1 MTNEELAEAIIKLI
15 PKISRNEALELIYE
29 LAKRLQD

>member
-1 MTNEELAEAIIKLI
+1 MTNEEYRELI
-15 PKISRNEALELIYE
+15 LIELEKITNPEALELILE